1 MSRHHKKLGGR
12 QWAALR
18 LLVLDRENWRCTV
31 CGRYGNEVDHIT
43 PLDRGGDPYA
53 ESNLQV
59 LCGGR
64 GGCHASKTRE
74 ENCRERTPAELEWDL
89 YVSEL
94 TGGA

>member
-1 MSRHHKKLGGR
+1 MSLHHKNLNRRK
-12 QWAALR
+12 WAALR
-18 LLVLDRENWRCTV
+18 LRMLERANWRCAV
-31 CGRYGNEVDHIT
+31 CGRYGNEVDHIR
-43 PLDRGGDPYA
+43 PLRAGGDPYG

-64 GGCHASKTRE
+64 GGCHAAKTRT
-74 ENCRERTPAELEWDL
+74 RIRTPAELEWDL